1 MKDIIYDESELSIAA
16 NKIQREG
23 EMLAEVIEKY
33 INIMEKISQQGVI
46 KDRLI
51 TTNIL
56 HIIENVKPLGAE
68 IIDITNNITELTQA
82 SLKQV
87 RSKDEFNV
95 ISLEA
100 FERMSSFLN
109 FFVK

>member
-56 HIIENVKPLGAE
+56 HIIENVKPLEAE
-68 IIDITNNITELTQA
+68 IINITNNITELTQA

-87 RSKDEFNV
+87 RSKDEFNAL
-95 ISLEA
+95 SLET
-100 FERMSSFLN
+100 FERISSFLN
-109 FFVK
+109 FFIK